1 MEGAAAFFALSA
13 VLLGHAKLAL
23 VRLWVIFYPLAIGFG
38 NFFMHMGERLKE
50 ERERL
55 GFNQSD
61 FAVLAQ
67 TTRKT
72 LFNWESGDASPNAA
86 ALAGWAKLGLDVL
99 YVVTGERQASQP
111 AADASEQLLLENFRR
126 CKLDAKQTLLQSSV
140 LFAAG
145 MPPSL
150 ASAPKP
156 ERAIKAKALGAQSVS
171 QSAEGNGIVQI
182 GSVGGN
188 YGGPPAKTVT
198 RKPKTK

>member
-1 MEGAAAFFALSA
+1 
-13 VLLGHAKLAL
+13 
-23 VRLWVIFYPLAIGFG
+23 
-38 NFFMHMGERLKE
+38 MHMGERLRE

-55 GFNQSD
+55 GFNQSE

-111 AADASEQLLLENFRR
+111 VADASEQLLLENFRR

-145 MPPSL
+145 IPTSS

-156 ERAIKAKALGAQSVS
+156 DRAIKAKALGAQSVS